1 MRILVTGGCG
11 FIGSNFIR
19 LTLREH
25 PEDQVINLDK
35 LTYAGNPRNLA
46 DLEGDPR
53 YLFIH
58 GDICDPAAV
67 EEAFSRDPELV
78 VNFAAETH
86 VDRSILEPEAFLRTD
101 VFGTFRLLEAA
112 RRHGTPRYL
121 QVSTDEVYGSIEEG
135 SFDEDS
141 PLNPSSPYSAS
152 KAGADLLVLSYVRT
166 YGTPAMIV
174 RSSNNFGPYQYPEK
188 VIPLFIT
195 NLLEGKKVPLYGD
208 GGNVRDWLYVEDNCR
223 AIDTVLRKGE
233 PGRVYNVGGGAEVTN
248 LELTRRLLELLGKDE
263 SSIEYVADRPGH
275 DRRYSIASD
284 RVRGL
289 GWRPSREFPEAL
301 ARTVEWY
308 RENRDWWEPIKSG
321 EFRSYYEKQYG
332 GARSAA
338 PGGEA
343 RE

>member
-25 PEDQVINLDK
+25 PEDQVVNLDK

-67 EEAFSRDPELV
+67 EEAFSRDPGLV